1 MSGTCGAGQCGYQGD
16 KPSHVMQHTKQGRKD
31 LFAGIPCRL
40 RAKLASMAG
49 QNIILGVS
57 GGIAAYK
64 TPELVRRLRDRGA
77 QVQVVM
83 TRSAREFVTETTLQA
98 VSGMP
103 VRTNLWDPAAE
114 AAMGHIELA
123 RWADL
128 VLIAPAT
135 AEIMARMAAGAAP
148 DLLTTLCLATEAPVV
163 IAPAMNH
170 VMWSHPAVQENRQKL
185 ADHGVRILGPDVG
198 DQACGESGPGRMLQ
212 PDEIVAA
219 VLAPV
224 AVANAEP
231 PVLANKT
238 VLITAGPTREALD
251 PVRFISNRSSGKMGY
266 ALANAARQAGADVVL
281 VSGPVSV
288 AVPDGVKSINVESAQ
303 QMFAATHEHIEGV
316 DIFIAAAAVA
326 DYRPAS
332 LEEQKIK
339 KTSGAMS
346 IDLVR
351 APDILASVAKIDNGP
366 FAVGFAAETEN
377 LRDYARSKLDKKNL
391 DMIIANLVGENK
403 GFDTDENA
411 VEVYWRDGE
420 QSFPLAAKS
429 DLAEGLIKLVAERY
443 MEKLTAAT
451 QTALP
456 AIAVRD

>member
-1 MSGTCGAGQCGYQGD
+1 MSNRGSQGD
-16 KPSHVMQHTKQGRKD
+16 KRQGVFQDTKQGRND
-31 LFAGIPCRL
+31 LFAGIPCQL
-40 RAKLASMAG
+40 RAKLAAMAS

-77 QVQVVM
+77 AVQVVM

-103 VRTNLWDPAAE
+103 VRTNLWDSQAE
-114 AAMGHIELA
+114 AAMGHIGLA

-135 AEIMARMAAGAAP
+135 AEIMARMAAGSAA

-185 ADHGVRILGPDVG
+185 ADHGVRILGPDIG

-212 PDEIVAA
+212 PDAIVAA
-219 VLAPV
+219 VTAPI
-224 AVANAEP
+224 AVADVGP
-231 PVLANKT
+231 PLLAGKKVL
-238 VLITAGPTREALD
+238 VTAGPTREALD

-266 ALANAARQAGADVVL
+266 ALAEAARQAGAEVIL
-281 VSGPVSV
+281 VSGPVNI
-288 AVPDGVKSINVESAQ
+288 AVPDGVDLVNVESAQ
-303 QMFAATHEHIEGV
+303 QMFSATHEHIEGV
-316 DIFIAAAAVA
+316 DIFIGAAAVA
-326 DYRPAS
+326 DYRPAN

-339 KTSGAMS
+339 KNEGEMS

-351 APDILASVAKIDNGP
+351 VPDILASVAKIDSGL
-366 FAVGFAAETEN
+366 FTVGFAAETEN
-377 LRDYARSKLDKKNL
+377 LRDYARAKLDKKNL
-391 DMIIANLVGENK
+391 DMIVANLVGENL
-403 GFDTDENA
+403 GFDADDNA

-420 QSFPLAAKS
+420 HSFPIATKSALA
-429 DLAEGLIKLVAERY
+429 DDLIKLVSERY
-443 MEKLTAAT
+443 LEKLTAAT

>member
-1 MSGTCGAGQCGYQGD
+1 M
-16 KPSHVMQHTKQGRKD
+16 
-31 LFAGIPCRL
+31 
-40 RAKLASMAG
+40 AS

-185 ADHGVRILGPDVG
+185 VEHGVRILGPDVG
-198 DQACGESGPGRMLQ
+198 DQACGESGPGRMMQ
-212 PDEIVAA
+212 PDQIVAA
-219 VLAPV
+219 VMAPV
-224 AVANAEP
+224 AVANVEP
-231 PVLANKT
+231 LALAGKK

-266 ALANAARQAGADVVL
+266 ALASAARQAGADVVL

-288 AVPDGVKSINVESAQ
+288 AVPDGVKCINVESAQ

-326 DYRPAS
+326 DYRPAN

-339 KTSGAMS
+339 KTAGAMS

-351 APDILASVAKIDNGP
+351 APDILASVAKINNGP

-391 DMIIANLVGENK
+391 DMIIANLVGKNK
-403 GFDTDENA
+403 GFDADENA
-411 VEVYWRDGE
+411 VEVFWRDGE
-420 QSFPLAAKS
+420 QSFPLATKS
-429 DLAEGLIKLVAERY
+429 DLAEALIRLVAERY

>member
-1 MSGTCGAGQCGYQGD
+1 MSNRGSQGAKRQGVFQD
-16 KPSHVMQHTKQGRKD
+16 TKQGRND
-31 LFAGIPCRL
+31 LFAGIPCQL
-40 RAKLASMAG
+40 RAKLAVMAS

-77 QVQVVM
+77 AVQVVM
-83 TRSAREFVTETTLQA
+83 THSAREFVTETTLQA

-103 VRTNLWDPAAE
+103 VRTDLWDSQAE

-135 AEIMARMAAGAAP
+135 AQIMARMAAGSAA

-185 ADHGVRILGPDVG
+185 ADHGVRILGPDIG

-212 PDEIVAA
+212 PDAIVAA
-219 VLAPV
+219 VTAPI
-224 AVANAEP
+224 AVADVEP
-231 PVLANKT
+231 PLLAGKK

-266 ALANAARQAGADVVL
+266 ALAEAARQAGAEVIL
-281 VSGPVSV
+281 VSGPVNI
-288 AVPDGVKSINVESAQ
+288 AVPDGVNLVNVESAQ
-303 QMFAATHEHIEGV
+303 QMFSATHEHIEGV
-316 DIFIAAAAVA
+316 DIFIGAAAVA
-326 DYRPAS
+326 DYRPAN

-339 KTSGAMS
+339 KDAGEMS

-351 APDILASVAKIDNGP
+351 VPDILASVAKIDNGL
-366 FAVGFAAETEN
+366 FTVGFAAETEN
-377 LRDYARSKLDKKNL
+377 LRDYARAKLDKKNL
-391 DMIIANLVGENK
+391 DMIVANLVGENL
-403 GFDTDENA
+403 GFDADDNA

-420 QSFPLAAKS
+420 HSFPIATKSALA
-429 DLAEGLIKLVAERY
+429 DDLIKLVSERY
-443 MEKLTAAT
+443 LEKLTAAT